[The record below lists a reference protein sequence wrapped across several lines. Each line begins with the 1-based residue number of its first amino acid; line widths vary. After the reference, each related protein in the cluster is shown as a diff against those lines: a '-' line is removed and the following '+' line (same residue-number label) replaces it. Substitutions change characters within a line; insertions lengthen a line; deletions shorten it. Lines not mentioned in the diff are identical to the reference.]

1 MPPPSVRH
9 KQVPTDS
16 LLQLRQR
23 LDRLPP
29 KSPERTHQVQ
39 AIASLYGVS
48 KATVYRA
55 LAQYNTPHAAHRADF
70 GQPRVLQQP
79 ELERYCELIAALKL
93 RTTNKQGRHLSTNR
107 ALELLEEYGVETQQ
121 GLVKAPKGLLSR
133 QTINRYLQ
141 RWHLDQRHLTRQPTV
156 VRFQAEHSN
165 DCWQFDI
172 SPSDLKHIEQP
183 LWIDPAR
190 GQPTLRLFSVVDDR
204 SGTAYQEYH
213 CTYGEDAETALR
225 FLFNAMAPKADAAF
239 PFQGRPKLLYMDNGP
254 VAKSRVF
261 QNVMQGL
268 GIEWQTHMPKGS
280 DGTRITARAS
290 GKVERPFRTVKEV
303 HETLYH
309 FHKPET
315 EKQANEWLMN
325 YIHRYNAKDHRSE
338 GHSRLDDWLA
348 NFPAD
353 GLREMCSWEQF
364 CRFAREPERRKVGI
378 DARVS
383 IDGTQYEVEPDMAG
397 DWVLLLWGLFD
408 DELYVEYNDARFG
421 PYHPV
426 SGPIPLHRYR
436 AFKRSKAD
444 ERADRIRSLADQLGL
459 PIAALSGNDVRLEPV
474 AIPATILRQPF
485 DDEAHEYQYPTAIAA
500 KLAIADDLATPLAK
514 LAAEDKAF
522 IDQVLAETL
531 IRRIVLMRVREYFR
545 QRKGE
550 QNAS

>member
-1 MPPPSVRH
+1 MH
-9 KQVPTDS
+9 
-16 LLQLRQR
+16 
-23 LDRLPP
+23 
-29 KSPERTHQVQ
+29 
-39 AIASLYGVS
+39 
-48 KATVYRA
+48 
-55 LAQYNTPHAAHRADF
+55 
-70 GQPRVLQQP
+70 
-79 ELERYCELIAALKL
+79 
-93 RTTNKQGRHLSTNR
+93 
-107 ALELLEEYGVETQQ
+107 
-121 GLVKAPKGLLSR
+121 
-133 QTINRYLQ
+133 
-141 RWHLDQRHLTRQPTV
+141 
-156 VRFQAEHSN
+156 
-165 DCWQFDI
+165 
-172 SPSDLKHIEQP
+172 
-183 LWIDPAR
+183 
-190 GQPTLRLFSVVDDR
+190 
-204 SGTAYQEYH
+204 
-213 CTYGEDAETALR
+213 
-225 FLFNAMAPKADAAF
+225 FLFNAMAPKSDAAF

-268 GIEWQTHMPKGS
+268 GIEWQAHMPKGS

-338 GHSRLDDWLA
+338 THSRLDDWLA
-348 NFPAD
+348 HFPAD

-364 CRFAREPERRKVGI
+364 CRFALEPERRKVGV

-383 IDGTQYEVEPDMAG
+383 IEGTQYEVESDMAG
-397 DWVLLLWGLFD
+397 DWVLLMWGLFD

-426 SGPIPLHRYR
+426 AGPIPLHRYR

-474 AIPATILRQPF
+474 AIPTAILRQPF
-485 DDEAHEYQYPTAIAA
+485 DAEAHEFQYPTVIAA
-500 KLAIADDLATPLAK
+500 KLAIADELAIPLAK

-522 IDQVLAETL
+522 IEQVLAETL
-531 IRRIVLMRVREYFR
+531 VRRIVLMRVREYFR

-550 QNAS
+550 QHAS